1 MLYPTD
7 ISPGSWVFP
16 ANRPRRRRPAAS
28 TTSAARR
35 ALGRARP
42 PWPRLGRAVGWLT
55 MGAAA
60 ITLERVL
67 YRFLEDDLIAT
78 MTVMILAILLLTL
91 FAPLLQTPR
100 R

>member
-1 MLYPTD
+1 MFYPAD

-16 ANRPRRRRPAAS
+16 ANRARRRRPAAS

-42 PWPRLGRAVGWLT
+42 PWPRLGGAVGWLA
-55 MGAAA
+55 MGTAA

-67 YRFLEDDLIAT
+67 YRLLEDDLIAT
-78 MTVMILAILLLTL
+78 MTVMILTILLLTL
-91 FAPLLQTPR
+91 LGPLLQTPR